1 MTSSL
6 FQNRRT
12 ERSRKLLVTTLTELS
27 AIAAMAM
34 IGPSISPPGGLAVGS
49 TSCVLLGLEVVVLM
63 QENGIAGS
71 RGSPTALSDV
81 PFENCTLAKAL
92 ADRMRSSSEDLT
104 RRWLD
109 RISARVK
116 LDPNRIFPT
125 DALLDHVPLL
135 ILGIADYIENPE
147 RVIMSEVPVV
157 AKAMELGELRFSQ
170 GFDEYEVLKEYEI
183 FGGILFSFLSRVVD
197 DIEEPCS
204 RGELLACAHRL
215 FLAVALIQQATL
227 THYLSL
233 VKERLNEREQR
244 LRGFNRALSHELR
257 NLIGTIS
264 GAAEILELGT
274 SPEQQRTMTSMIIRN
289 STNMKVTL
297 ENLLELSR
305 LDEDA
310 RQSRHIALP
319 SAAAEVARQLR
330 ESARAH
336 GVEIRLPADLPTISV
351 SAAAFELCLSNLL
364 ANAIKYSDPSK
375 DKRWVEVRAH
385 VTTPDDGAQVE
396 TVVEVHDNGLGVPES
411 KRADLFK
418 RFFRAHDESNKEIN
432 GTGLGLSIVRDTV
445 TSLGGRAW
453 ADFRED
459 GTTFFFTMP
468 NRRSEDDAIPESVD
482 ARLRATTGSSGRT
495 AVGSAR

>member
-1 MTSSL
+1 MTVVEET
-6 FQNRRT
+6 R
-12 ERSRKLLVTTLTELS
+12 
-27 AIAAMAM
+27 A
-34 IGPSISPPGGLAVGS
+34 P
-49 TSCVLLGLEVVVLM
+49 EVDL
-63 QENGIAGS
+63 
-71 RGSPTALSDV
+71 

-92 ADRMRSSSEDLT
+92 ADRMRSSSDELT
-104 RRWLD
+104 HRWLD
-109 RISARVK
+109 RISARVS

-147 RVIMSEVPVV
+147 RVILAEVPVV

-197 DIEEPCS
+197 GIEEPCS

-215 FLAVALIQQATL
+215 YLAVALIQQATL

-233 VKERLNEREQR
+233 VKDRLNEREQR

-257 NLIGTIS
+257 NQIGTIS
-264 GAAEILELGT
+264 GAAEILELGPT
-274 SPEQQRTMTSMIIRN
+274 SAEQQRKMTSMILRN
-289 STNMKVTL
+289 GANMKVTL
-297 ENLLELSR
+297 ENLVELSR
-305 LDEDA
+305 FDEDA

-319 SAAAEVARQLR
+319 AAAAEVARQLR

-336 GVEIRLPADLPTISV
+336 GVEIRLGPDLPPIDV

-364 ANAIKYSDPSK
+364 ANAIKYSDQSK
-375 DKRWVEVRAH
+375 DKRWVEVRAY
-385 VTTPDDGAQVE
+385 VTVPDDGGIPE
-396 TVVEVHDNGLGVPES
+396 TVVEVRDNGLGVPEA
-411 KRADLFK
+411 KRAELFG
-418 RFFRAHDESNKEIN
+418 RFFRAHEDINSEIE

-453 ADFRED
+453 AEFFQD
-459 GTTFFFTMP
+459 GTAFFFTIP
-468 NRRSEDDAIPESVD
+468 HRRSEDEERAPTGEHPVATASVSAD
-482 ARLRATTGSSGRT
+482 RT
-495 AVGSAR
+495 AKDSAR

>member
-1 MTSSL
+1 MAESL
-6 FQNRRT
+6 
-12 ERSRKLLVTTLTELS
+12 ESGVAS
-27 AIAAMAM
+27 
-34 IGPSISPPGGLAVGS
+34 
-49 TSCVLLGLEVVVLM
+49 
-63 QENGIAGS
+63 
-71 RGSPTALSDV
+71 SDV
-81 PFENCTLAKAL
+81 PFENCKLAKAL
-92 ADRMRSSSEDLT
+92 AKKMRSSSDDLT

-109 RISARVK
+109 RISARVRI
-116 LDPNRIFPT
+116 DPNRIFPT
-125 DALLDHVPLL
+125 DELLNHVPLL

-147 RVIMSEVPVV
+147 KVILSDVPVV
-157 AKAMELGELRFSQ
+157 AKAMQLGELRFSQ

-197 DIEEPCS
+197 EIEEPCS

-233 VKERLNEREQR
+233 VKDRLNEREQR
-244 LRGFNRALSHELR
+244 LRGFNRALGHELR
-257 NLIGTIS
+257 NLIGTIA

-274 SPEQQRTMTSMIIRN
+274 FTPEQQRTMISMIIRN

-297 ENLLELSR
+297 ENLVELSR
-305 LDEDA
+305 VDEDV
-310 RQSRHIALP
+310 RQSRHIGLP
-319 SAAAEVARQLR
+319 NAAAEVARQLR

-336 GVEIRLPADLPTISV
+336 GVEIRLARDLPTINV

-375 DKRWVEVRAH
+375 DRRWVEIRAH
-385 VTTPDDGAQVE
+385 VTTPDDGAQAH
-396 TVVEVHDNGLGVPES
+396 TVVEVHDNGLGVPEG
-411 KRADLFK
+411 KRESLFK
-418 RFFRAHDESNKEIN
+418 RFSRAHEETNTDID
-432 GTGLGLSIVRDTV
+432 GTGLGLSIVRETV

-468 NRRSEDDAIPESVD
+468 NRRSEDGPAPTPVVVPVPSASGSGD
-482 ARLRATTGSSGRT
+482 RTGED
-495 AVGSAR
+495 SAR

>member
-1 MTSSL
+1 MAVSVDL
-6 FQNRRT
+6 F
-12 ERSRKLLVTTLTELS
+12 
-27 AIAAMAM
+27 AAD
-34 IGPSISPPGGLAVGS
+34 
-49 TSCVLLGLEVVVLM
+49 
-63 QENGIAGS
+63 
-71 RGSPTALSDV
+71 SDV

-92 ADRMRSSSEDLT
+92 ADRMRSSSDELT
-104 RRWLD
+104 HRWLD
-109 RISARVK
+109 RISARVR

-147 RVIMSEVPVV
+147 RVVLSEVPVV

-170 GFDEYEVLKEYEI
+170 GFDEYELLKEYEI

-197 DIEEPCS
+197 GIEEPCS

-274 SPEQQRTMTSMIIRN
+274 FSPEQQRTMTSMIVRN
-289 STNMKVTL
+289 SSNMKVTL
-297 ENLLELSR
+297 ENLVELSR
-305 LDEDA
+305 VDEDA

-319 SAAAEVARQLR
+319 QAAAEVARQLR

-336 GVEIRLPADLPTISV
+336 GVEIRLPADLPPIDV

-364 ANAIKYSDPSK
+364 ANAIKYSDPAK

-385 VTTPDDGAQVE
+385 VTAPDDHSGSE
-396 TVVEVHDNGLGVPES
+396 TVVEVSDNGLGVPEA
-411 KRADLFK
+411 KRLELFN
-418 RFFRAHDESNKEIN
+418 RFFRAHEESNGEIE

-445 TSLGGRAW
+445 TALGGKAW

-459 GTTFFFTMP
+459 GTTFVFTMP
-468 NRRSEDDAIPESVD
+468 HRRAEDDEAGPRRGGSP
-482 ARLRATTGSSGRT
+482 AATVSGDRT
-495 AVGSAR
+495 AEDSAR

>member
-1 MTSSL
+1 MAATRESL
-6 FQNRRT
+6 
-12 ERSRKLLVTTLTELS
+12 
-27 AIAAMAM
+27 
-34 IGPSISPPGGLAVGS
+34 
-49 TSCVLLGLEVVVLM
+49 
-63 QENGIAGS
+63 
-71 RGSPTALSDV
+71 TAHSDV
-81 PFENCTLAKAL
+81 PFENCTLAKAV
-92 ADRMRSSSEDLT
+92 AERMRSSSEDLT

-147 RVIMSEVPVV
+147 KVILSEVPVV

-197 DIEEPCS
+197 SIEEPCS

-215 FLAVALIQQATL
+215 YLAVALIQQATL

-257 NLIGTIS
+257 NLIGTIA

-274 SPEQQRTMTSMIIRN
+274 FSPEQQRRMTSMIIRN

-297 ENLLELSR
+297 ENLVELSR
-305 LDEDA
+305 LDEDM

-319 SAAAEVARQLR
+319 NAAAEVARQLR

-336 GVEIRLPADLPTISV
+336 GVEIRLPADLPTINV

-364 ANAIKYSDPSK
+364 ANAIKYSDPAK
-375 DKRWVEVRAH
+375 DKRWVEVRAY
-385 VTTPDDGAQVE
+385 VTTPDDGAQAE
-396 TVVEVHDNGLGVPES
+396 TVVEVHDNGLGVPEA

-418 RFFRAHDESNKEIN
+418 RFYRAHEESNRQID
-432 GTGLGLSIVRDTV
+432 GTGLGLSIVRETV
-445 TSLGGRAW
+445 TSLGGKAW

-468 NRRSEDDAIPESVD
+468 NRRLEDDTAHESASVP
-482 ARLRATTGSSGRT
+482 AVPATESGDRT
-495 AVGSAR
+495 AEDSAR

>member
-1 MTSSL
+1 M
-6 FQNRRT
+6 
-12 ERSRKLLVTTLTELS
+12 LLKEDEMVVSPES
-27 AIAAMAM
+27 PAADA
-34 IGPSISPPGGLAVGS
+34 
-49 TSCVLLGLEVVVLM
+49 EY
-63 QENGIAGS
+63 E
-71 RGSPTALSDV
+71 
-81 PFENCTLAKAL
+81 FENCTLAKAL
-92 ADRMRSSSEDLT
+92 ADKMRESSDELT

-109 RISARVK
+109 RISARVS

-147 RVIMSEVPVV
+147 RVILSEVPVV
-157 AKAMELGELRFSQ
+157 AKAMELGELRFAQ
-170 GFDEYEVLKEYEI
+170 GFDEYELLKEYEI

-197 DIEEPCS
+197 GIEEPCS

-233 VKERLNEREQR
+233 VKERLSERDQR

-264 GAAEILELGT
+264 GAAEILEMGT
-274 SPEQQRTMTSMIIRN
+274 VSEAQQRTMTSMILRN

-297 ENLLELSR
+297 ENLMELSR

-319 SAAAEVARQLR
+319 GAAAEAARQLR

-336 GVEIRLPADLPTISV
+336 GVEIRLATDLPAITV

-364 ANAIKYSDPSK
+364 ANAIKYSDPAK
-375 DKRWVEVRAH
+375 EKRWVEVCAH
-385 VTTPDDGAQVE
+385 VSTPDDGTKSE
-396 TVVEVHDNGLGVPES
+396 TVVQVRDNGLGVPEE
-411 KRADLFK
+411 KRKHLFE
-418 RFFRAHDESNKEIN
+418 RYFRAHEDIN
-432 GTGLGLSIVRDTV
+432 RDIDGTGLGLSIVRDTV

-453 ADFRED
+453 AEFLED
-459 GTTFFFTMP
+459 GTAFFFTMP
-468 NRRSEDDAIPESVD
+468 SRRADDEA
-482 ARLRATTGSSGRT
+482 AATPNVQVPAATVSGDRT
-495 AVGSAR
+495 AEESAR

>member
-1 MTSSL
+1 MTATTESL
-6 FQNRRT
+6 
-12 ERSRKLLVTTLTELS
+12 S
-27 AIAAMAM
+27 
-34 IGPSISPPGGLAVGS
+34 
-49 TSCVLLGLEVVVLM
+49 
-63 QENGIAGS
+63 
-71 RGSPTALSDV
+71 ALSDV
-81 PFENCTLAKAL
+81 PFENCTLARAL
-92 ADRMRSSSEDLT
+92 AARMRSSSEDLT
-104 RRWLD
+104 HRWLD
-109 RISARVK
+109 RISARVR

-135 ILGIADYIENPE
+135 ILGIADYIESPE
-147 RVIMSEVPVV
+147 RVILSEVPVV

-257 NLIGTIS
+257 NLIGTIA

-274 SPEQQRTMTSMIIRN
+274 FSPEQQRTMTSMIIRN

-297 ENLLELSR
+297 ENLMELSR
-305 LDEDA
+305 LDEDV

-319 SAAAEVARQLR
+319 NAAAEVARQLR

-336 GVEIRLPADLPTISV
+336 GVEIRLPADLPTINV

-375 DKRWVEVRAH
+375 DKRWVEVRAY
-385 VTTPDDGAQVE
+385 VTVPDDAAQPE

-418 RFFRAHDESNKEIN
+418 RFYRAHEESNGHID
-432 GTGLGLSIVRDTV
+432 GTGLGLSIVRETV
-445 TSLGGRAW
+445 TSLGGKAW
-453 ADFRED
+453 ADFRDD

-468 NRRSEDDAIPESVD
+468 NRRSEDDGGLEAADVPLTLAIESGD
-482 ARLRATTGSSGRT
+482 RT
-495 AVGSAR
+495 AADSAR

>member
-1 MTSSL
+1 MAASQESL
-6 FQNRRT
+6 AEKQD
-12 ERSRKLLVTTLTELS
+12 LS
-27 AIAAMAM
+27 
-34 IGPSISPPGGLAVGS
+34 
-49 TSCVLLGLEVVVLM
+49 
-63 QENGIAGS
+63 
-71 RGSPTALSDV
+71 
-81 PFENCTLAKAL
+81 FENCTLAKAL
-92 ADRMRSSSEDLT
+92 ADKMRSHSDELT

-109 RISARVK
+109 RISSRVS

-147 RVIMSEVPVV
+147 KVIMSEVPVV

-227 THYLSL
+227 THYLGL
-233 VKERLNEREQR
+233 VKNRLNEREQR
-244 LRGFNRALSHELR
+244 LRGFNRALSHELG
-257 NLIGTIS
+257 NLIGTIA

-274 SPEQQRTMTSMIIRN
+274 VSAEQHRIMTSMIVRN
-289 STNMKVTL
+289 SANMKVTL
-297 ENLLELSR
+297 VNLVELSR
-305 LDEDA
+305 VDENA

-319 SAAAEVARQLR
+319 NAAAEVARQLR

-336 GVEIRLPADLPTISV
+336 GVEIKLADLPAIDV

-375 DKRWVEVRAH
+375 DKRWVEVRAR
-385 VTTPDDGAQVE
+385 VTKPDDGATPE
-396 TVVEVHDNGLGVPES
+396 TVVEVHDNGLGVPED
-411 KRADLFK
+411 KRANLFE
-418 RFFRAHDESNKEIN
+418 RFFRAHEESNKSIE
-432 GTGLGLSIVRDTV
+432 GTGLGLSIVRETV

-453 ADFRED
+453 ADFRDD

-468 NRRSEDDAIPESVD
+468 NRRAEDEA
-482 ARLRATTGSSGRT
+482 
-495 AVGSAR
+495 GSASPREPAASTTEPADQTSGDSAR

>member
-1 MTSSL
+1 MAATRESL
-6 FQNRRT
+6 
-12 ERSRKLLVTTLTELS
+12 
-27 AIAAMAM
+27 
-34 IGPSISPPGGLAVGS
+34 
-49 TSCVLLGLEVVVLM
+49 
-63 QENGIAGS
+63 
-71 RGSPTALSDV
+71 TAHSDV
-81 PFENCTLAKAL
+81 PFENCTLAKAV
-92 ADRMRSSSEDLT
+92 AERMRSSSEDLT

-125 DALLDHVPLL
+125 DALLDHVPML

-147 RVIMSEVPVV
+147 KVILSEVPVV

-197 DIEEPCS
+197 SIEEPCS

-215 FLAVALIQQATL
+215 YLAVALIQQATL

-244 LRGFNRALSHELR
+244 LRSFNRALSHELR
-257 NLIGTIS
+257 NLIGTIA

-274 SPEQQRTMTSMIIRN
+274 FSPEQQRRMTSMIIRN

-297 ENLLELSR
+297 ENLVELSR
-305 LDEDA
+305 LDEDV

-319 SAAAEVARQLR
+319 NAAAEVARQLR

-336 GVEIRLPADLPTISV
+336 GVEIRLPADLPTINV

-364 ANAIKYSDPSK
+364 ANAIKYSDPAK
-375 DKRWVEVRAH
+375 DKRWVEVRAS
-385 VTTPDDGAQVE
+385 VTTPDDGAQAE
-396 TVVEVHDNGLGVPES
+396 TVVEVHDNGLGVPEA

-418 RFFRAHDESNKEIN
+418 RFYRAHEESNRQID
-432 GTGLGLSIVRDTV
+432 GTGLGLSIVRETV
-445 TSLGGRAW
+445 TSLGGKAW

-468 NRRSEDDAIPESVD
+468 NRRLEDDTAHESASVP
-482 ARLRATTGSSGRT
+482 AVPATESGDRT
-495 AVGSAR
+495 AEDSAR

>member
-1 MTSSL
+1 MAVSQESL
-6 FQNRRT
+6 A
-12 ERSRKLLVTTLTELS
+12 EHGDLS
-27 AIAAMAM
+27 
-34 IGPSISPPGGLAVGS
+34 
-49 TSCVLLGLEVVVLM
+49 
-63 QENGIAGS
+63 
-71 RGSPTALSDV
+71 
-81 PFENCTLAKAL
+81 FENCTLAKAL
-92 ADRMRSSSEDLT
+92 ADKMRSHSDELT
-104 RRWLD
+104 KRWLD
-109 RISARVK
+109 RISARVS

-147 RVIMSEVPVV
+147 KVILSEVPVV
-157 AKAMELGELRFSQ
+157 AKAMELGELRFAQ

-233 VKERLNEREQR
+233 VKDRLNEREQR
-244 LRGFNRALSHELR
+244 LRGFNRALSHEMG
-257 NLIGTIS
+257 NLIGTIA

-274 SPEQQRTMTSMIIRN
+274 VSPEQHRIMTSMIVRN
-289 STNMKVTL
+289 SANMKVTL
-297 ENLLELSR
+297 SNLVELSR
-305 LDEDA
+305 VDENA

-319 SAAAEVARQLR
+319 NAAAEVARQLR

-336 GVEIRLPADLPTISV
+336 GVEIRLPDDLPAIDV

-375 DKRWVEVRAH
+375 DKRWVEVRAR
-385 VTTPDDGAQVE
+385 VTKPDDGAQAE

-411 KRADLFK
+411 KRANLFE
-418 RFFRAHDESNKEIN
+418 RFFRAHEDSNKSIE
-432 GTGLGLSIVRDTV
+432 GTGLGLSIVRETI

-453 ADFRED
+453 ADFRDD

-468 NRRSEDDAIPESVD
+468 NRRAEDEAESASTQEAAVSTSEPAD
-482 ARLRATTGSSGRT
+482 RT
-495 AVGSAR
+495 SEGSAR